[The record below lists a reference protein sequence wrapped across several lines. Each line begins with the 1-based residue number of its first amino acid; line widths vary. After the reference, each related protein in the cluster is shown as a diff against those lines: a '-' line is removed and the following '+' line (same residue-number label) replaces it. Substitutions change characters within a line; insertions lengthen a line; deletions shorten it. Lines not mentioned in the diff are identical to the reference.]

1 MSQEV
6 QILEDEHVKHGME
19 HAIQVFIFKKYP
31 VTHDLQTLEVEQ
43 SSHGDLQIVQVPEF
57 R

>member
-6 QILEDEHVKHGME
+6 QILEVEHVKHGME